1 MGKLHNALF
10 YFLIIAITIGFTTTS
25 VSVREGSSNRVTVTV
40 EKIGST
46 SQPVTISYTTED
58 KTAQMGLDYIPVH
71 GVITFAEIESKKDIV
86 IFILDDGVLE
96 GDEFFSVVLSLPLSS
111 DYSGVDLSVNRVR
124 VEIEDDDSMYSI
136 HTHKHTHTHIQS
148 LRYTT
153 IYLHIHHSTKL

>member
-1 MGKLHNALF
+1 M
-10 YFLIIAITIGFTTTS
+10 
-25 VSVREGSSNRVTVTV
+25 TVTV

-86 IFILDDGVLE
+86 IYILDDGVLE

-124 VEIEDDDSMYSI
+124 VEIEDDDSMYGI
-136 HTHKHTHTHIQS
+136 HTHTHTHTHTHSISQIYNYMPT
-148 LRYTT
+148 YTP
-153 IYLHIHHSTKL
+153 